1 MYQLLIKIAKNI
13 HCWRIEMK
21 TKFVGLIW
29 LFTLW
34 LVACGPTQATPV
46 ADSRPIVVATNSI
59 LGNLTQQIGGEGI
72 QLTIL
77 VGANGDSHT
86 FQPSPAD
93 SAALASANLIIENG
107 LGLESWLDEL
117 YESAGATGRRVIASE
132 GIEPISL
139 TEEEHDHDEEGAEH
153 DHDEEGAEHDHGQFD
168 PHVWH
173 DVTNVIQMVQN
184 ITAAL
189 VAADPDQATTYQAN
203 SDNYI
208 VELETLDSWI
218 FEQVAL
224 IPAGQRKL
232 VTSHDTFA
240 YFAARYQFQI
250 IGTVL
255 NAGTTEAGDP
265 SAGEMAA
272 LIETIRAANVP
283 AIFTENISNPQLAEQ
298 IAAEANAQLAPPLFS
313 DALGESGSAG
323 DTYLKMMRYNVSTIV
338 EALR

>member
-1 MYQLLIKIAKNI
+1 
-13 HCWRIEMK
+13 MK
-21 TKFVGLIW
+21 TKFVGLMW

-34 LVACGPTQATPV
+34 LGACRPTQATPV
-46 ADSRPIVVATNSI
+46 ADGRPIVVATNSI
-59 LGNLTQQIGGEGI
+59 LGDLTQQIGGEAI
-72 QLTIL
+72 QLIVL

-93 SAALASANLIIENG
+93 SAALVSATLIIENG
-107 LGLESWLDEL
+107 LEMESWLDEL
-117 YESAGATGRRVIASE
+117 YESSGATGRRVIASE

-139 TEEEHDHDEEGAEH
+139 AEEEP

-173 DVTNVIQMVQN
+173 DVTNVIHIVQT

-189 VAADPDQATTYQAN
+189 VAADPDQAPTYQAN
-203 SDNYI
+203 SQSYL
-208 VELETLDSWI
+208 VELEALDSWI

-255 NAGTTEAGDP
+255 NAGTTEIGDP

-298 IAAEANAQLAPPLFS
+298 IAAEANVQLAPPLYS
-313 DALGESGSAG
+313 DALGESGSEG

-338 EALR
+338 QALK